1 MGESIARFKGDWDSD
16 KYHNEEDLRAKMAD
30 QLRNQRATNNLS
42 KENNI

>member
-30 QLRNQRATNNLS
+30 QLRNPQKNQILF
-42 KENNI
+42 K